1 VTKKYRLQSGNI
13 SLADDA
19 RFRLIGSDTIKGT
32 GGGTSMATDPG
43 TLIERV
49 QRDPEFQALVAK
61 RSRFVWSLTAAM
73 VAIYFGFILLIA
85 FNPALMAQPLDGSI
99 ITLGIPL
106 GLGVILTAFVLTGIY
121 VWRANSEFDAMAR
134 DVIERA
140 KQ

>member
-1 VTKKYRLQSGNI
+1 
-13 SLADDA
+13 
-19 RFRLIGSDTIKGT
+19 
-32 GGGTSMATDPG
+32 MATDPG

-49 QRDPEFQALVAK
+49 QRDPEFQALVTK

-106 GLGVILTAFVLTGIY
+106 GLGVILMAFVLTGIY